1 MASGSTVQCQSI
13 IDKGGIPLFVELLKS
28 PTIGIVEQAIWA
40 IGNIASDCIFY
51 RDTILRHGG
60 LRNLVTVVR
69 QLNDDALIK
78 HCCWALSNLCR
89 GTPLPKYD
97 AVQEAI
103 PILCKAIAS
112 GKLNDKDIISDCCW
126 AISYHSDSNKNKI
139 QVVVASGVIP
149 KIISNLS
156 ADSSMGI
163 LIPSIRILGNI
174 STGSV

>member
-1 MASGSTVQCQSI
+1 M
-13 IDKGGIPLFVELLKS
+13 E
-28 PTIGIVEQAIWA
+28 
-40 IGNIASDCIFY
+40 
-51 RDTILRHGG
+51 
-60 LRNLVTVVR
+60 
-69 QLNDDALIK
+69 
-78 HCCWALSNLCR
+78 
-89 GTPLPKYD
+89 KYD

-163 LIPSIRILGNI
+163 P
-174 STGSV
+174 